1 MADKELVRFE
11 TAVEKLVADFT
22 RNVNDRI
29 EDAKK
34 AVDKD
39 IVNLCAKV
47 KALPVPKD
55 AKEKDINDIVDAAL
69 KSETKR
75 IARFVEVGM
84 TFKLDGGK
92 LKTGTVIQKGFLS
105 ER

>member
-11 TAVEKLVADFT
+11 TTVEKLVADFT

-39 IVNLCAKV
+39 LLSLYTKI

-55 AKEKDINDIVDAAL
+55 SKEKDLNDILDAAL
-69 KSETKR
+69 QNETKR
-75 IARFVEVGM
+75 IVKLVEVVM
-84 TFKLDGGK
+84 TVKLDGGK
-92 LKTGTVIQKGFLS
+92 LKSGTLALKGVLNA
-105 ER
+105 R